1 MDLGIKLRSST
12 LTYEEKP
19 VQQRGEVES
28 TSKPATPLTQPVS
41 SALPVSLFQSGQLLA
56 IQPNCRGGLILQRS
70 FYADLIGP
78 GSAVGG
84 YFDVKC
90 KSVYLLGDLKFY
102 VPTTYED
109 RRLAVQ
115 KRVNCI
121 KKQQS
126 IVLVPSA
133 VERAEM
139 IIDVICRWLGRAEA
153 QNIPHELIAQLAG
166 VLPKTATL
174 AWQKYLEK
182 AIAKG

>member
-1 MDLGIKLRSST
+1 MNVVTNLRSSAMV
-12 LTYEEKP
+12 YGSEA
-19 VQQRGEVES
+19 VQGQDMTGS
-28 TSKPATPLTQPVS
+28 ANKPAQPAT

-56 IQPNCRGGLILQRS
+56 IPPNCRGGLILQRS

-90 KSVYLLGDLKFY
+90 KSVYLLGNLQFY

-109 RRLAVQ
+109 RRLAVH
-115 KRVNCI
+115 KRINCI

-133 VERAEM
+133 IERAER
-139 IIDVICRWLGRAEA
+139 IIDLLCRWLGKAEA
-153 QNIPHELIAQLAG
+153 QKIPHDLLSQLAG
-166 VLPKTATL
+166 VLPKTTTQ
-174 AWQKYLEK
+174 AWQSYVEK
-182 AIAKG
+182 TSRS